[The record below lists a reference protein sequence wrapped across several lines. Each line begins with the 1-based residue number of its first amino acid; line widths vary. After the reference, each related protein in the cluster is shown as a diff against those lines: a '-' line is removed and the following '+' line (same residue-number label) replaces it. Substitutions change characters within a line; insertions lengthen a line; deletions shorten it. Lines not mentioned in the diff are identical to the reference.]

1 VVSAIEILF
10 RETSVPDD
18 LRDSSFAR
26 DGVWLTW
33 SSAFLKFAS
42 RLRRRQPAVR
52 PPRVV
57 RVGCDSHYDR
67 TFTSDPSIFEDDEL
81 AAELHRYAYTLTELE
96 PGDELILLDG
106 LIGNGLDGLELR
118 DLLAALRDAVV
129 RERGDQ
135 QAALYA
141 PLGSTGPTS
150 GQFRLHADLYVP
162 HKMMNIFDQVPT
174 DGSGTSL
181 FLGVDD
187 FFGMLSD
194 VGVPLEIVE
203 QLESLFKRRL
213 ERDSFQRMQQLLYPS
228 RRASWSD
235 RLEQAMARR
244 CRRLRLRAG
253 QGYLINDRRW
263 LHGREAPSGGVHPRR
278 LHRLVFS

>member
-1 VVSAIEILF
+1 VIGTIGTLF

-18 LRDSSFAR
+18 LRDSPFAR
-26 DGVWLTW
+26 NGIWLTW

-42 RLRRRQPAVR
+42 RLRRHRDVR
-52 PPRVV
+52 SPQVV

-67 TFTSDPSIFEDDEL
+67 TFTGDPRIFEDEEL
-81 AAELHRYAYTLTELE
+81 AAGLHRYAHSLIELE

-106 LIGNGLDGLELR
+106 LIGSGLDGLALR

-162 HKMMNIFDQVPT
+162 HKMMNIFDQVPS

-181 FLGVDD
+181 FLAVDD
-187 FFGMLSD
+187 FFDTLSD

-213 ERDSFQRMQQLLYPS
+213 ERDGFQRMQQLLYP
-228 RRASWSD
+228 RGRASWSD
-235 RLEQAMARR
+235 RLEQAMDRR
-244 CRRLRLRAG
+244 CRRLRLRTG
-253 QGYLINDRRW
+253 QGYVINDRRW